1 MHGPGHGLLAVHSTV
16 TCALAATAVSPP
28 PPSPP
33 PIHRRRPHA
42 AVAEFRV
49 YSSQCAGA
57 IDAASP
63 SRLRPTPLLRSP
75 CSRLLGGARV
85 PPSYSR
91 RVGTA
96 ALRVCGAGRWL
107 SLRSTRPRRRRSRA
121 SSLTQPR
128 RHWSRA
134 SLSPPRRHQCRA
146 RSLAPPRRLWS
157 RARHPTPPRRLR
169 RRARRA
175 TCGLAATSAVRVAYV
190 RLASPSPMP
199 TEQLGPALPRAEP
212 SAGQRE
218 RRNRAAH
225 ARRASRRAL
234 RLTQP
239 QRAPAPGPTPA
250 AAARAECG
258 LPQRR
263 HNCATTT
270 RGEAIATPRRRAV
283 APSTSAGARR
293 RARLVPPRC
302 AGSLQGCTQA
312 CTRQTSRA
320 ARSRRRRAPAREVAP
335 SRREPR
341 LRFLRRSSRA
351 STTTRPE
358 WSL

>member
-1 MHGPGHGLLAVHSTV
+1 MVDQVHLGRMHGPGHGLLAVHSTV

-134 SLSPPRRHQCRA
+134 SLLSPPRRHQ
-146 RSLAPPRRLWS
+146 
-157 RARHPTPPRRLR
+157 
-169 RRARRA
+169 
-175 TCGLAATSAVRVAYV
+175 SAVRGVWP
-190 RLASPSPMP
+190 RLAAYGAVRGTRPRLAASGDGRDGRPVASPP
-199 TEQLGPALPRAEP
+199 
-212 SAGQRE
+212 
-218 RRNRAAH
+218 
-225 ARRASRRAL
+225 
-234 RLTQP
+234 
-239 QRAPAPGPTPA
+239 PAPC
-250 AAARAECG
+250 E
-258 LPQRR
+258 
-263 HNCATTT
+263 
-270 RGEAIATPRRRAV
+270 
-283 APSTSAGARR
+283 
-293 RARLVPPRC
+293 
-302 AGSLQGCTQA
+302 
-312 CTRQTSRA
+312 
-320 ARSRRRRAPAREVAP
+320 
-335 SRREPR
+335 
-341 LRFLRRSSRA
+341 
-351 STTTRPE
+351 
-358 WSL
+358 